1 MDDPVLQLHQFRLQA
16 EQLAQIGSPVERRLV
31 LEIGERFDFF
41 QPAEIVDLHLV
52 FFIEAVFQLGVEPR
66 Q

>member
-16 EQLAQIGSPVERRLV
+16 EQFAQIGSPVERRLG

-41 QPAEIVDLHLV
+41 QPAEIVDLYLV
-52 FFIEAVFQLGVEPR
+52 FFIKAVLQLGVEPR

>member
-1 MDDPVLQLHQFRLQA
+1 MDDPVLQLHQFRLQG

-31 LEIGERFDFF
+31 PEIGERFDFF
-41 QPAEIVDLHLV
+41 QAAEIVDLHLV
-52 FFIEAVFQLGVEPR
+52 FLIEAVFQLGVEPR